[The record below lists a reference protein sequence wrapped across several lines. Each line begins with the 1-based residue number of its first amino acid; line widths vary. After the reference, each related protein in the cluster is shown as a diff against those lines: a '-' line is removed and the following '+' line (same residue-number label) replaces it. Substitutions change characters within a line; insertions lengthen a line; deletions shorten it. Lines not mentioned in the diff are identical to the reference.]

1 MRRLF
6 KYLFRML
13 FFVGLGFIAYA
24 IFAELPAPT
33 GQSVITLPVPATQ
46 DSE

>member
-13 FFVGLGFIAYA
+13 FFVGIGFVIYA
-24 IFAELPAPT
+24 IFADLPAPQRETVVTLPAPT
-33 GQSVITLPVPATQ
+33 ASQ
-46 DSE
+46 

>member
-13 FFVGLGFIAYA
+13 FFVGIGFVAYA
-24 IFAELPAPT
+24 IFADLPPP
-33 GQSVITLPVPATQ
+33 QSETVVSLPVPAA
-46 DSE
+46 SE